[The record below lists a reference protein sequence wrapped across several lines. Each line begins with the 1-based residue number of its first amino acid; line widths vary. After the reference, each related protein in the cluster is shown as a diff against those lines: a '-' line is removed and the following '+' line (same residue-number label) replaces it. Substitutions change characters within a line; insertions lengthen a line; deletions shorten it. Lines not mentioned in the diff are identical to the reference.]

1 MKKLLIVNSNLQIG
15 GVQEALVSLLLQIHK
30 DYDITLALF
39 SPCGPLL
46 QRLPG
51 DIKVIGVDSP
61 YRYLGTSRRELQGK
75 PVQQLLRAG
84 YAGVCRVFGRN
95 AAMALMAPF
104 QKKIEGYDVAISF
117 VHDGYDNAFY
127 GGCNSFVLRH
137 VQATKKVTFL
147 HGDYVKCGGNTPK
160 NAARYEKFDHICA
173 CSQGCADSFLSV
185 LPQLKDKVHI
195 VPNCHDFDRIR
206 TLADTQVTME
216 AAGIKILSVARF
228 GAEKAIPRAVEA
240 LADCKCQNY
249 HYYLAGDGVQRP
261 LVEAAIEQHGLQ
273 SKVTL
278 LGEQEN
284 PFGFM
289 AKADLLLI
297 PSVSEAAPMV
307 IGEAACLGLPIL
319 STKTSSAVDMVEKT
333 GYGWVCENSRSGITA
348 GLDAILS
355 QPELLQKKA
364 ISVDNTLAVEAF
376 RSVID

>member
-75 PVQQLLRAG
+75 PVQKLLRAG
-84 YAGVCRVFGRN
+84 YAGVCRIFGRT

-104 QKKIEGYDVAISF
+104 QKKMEGYDVAISF

-206 TLADTQVTME
+206 TLADTQVTMD

-240 LADCKCQNY
+240 LAA
-249 HYYLAGDGVQRP
+249 AGHTPIINTGRP
-261 LVEAAIEQHGLQ
+261 YSHIDPRVRA
-273 SKVTL
+273 
-278 LGEQEN
+278 
-284 PFGFM
+284 M
-289 AKADLLLI
+289 AFA
-297 PSVSEAAPMV
+297 
-307 IGEAACLGLPIL
+307 
-319 STKTSSAVDMVEKT
+319 
-333 GYGWVCENSRSGITA
+333 GWVCSG
-348 GLDAILS
+348 GMEVYVDGKW
-355 QPELLQKKA
+355 LQKYRMSEEVRK
-364 ISVDNTLAVEAF
+364 V
-376 RSVID
+376 VIDAVRECRMQVFYEAVGGFWLVPMLFSLLNTVGVL